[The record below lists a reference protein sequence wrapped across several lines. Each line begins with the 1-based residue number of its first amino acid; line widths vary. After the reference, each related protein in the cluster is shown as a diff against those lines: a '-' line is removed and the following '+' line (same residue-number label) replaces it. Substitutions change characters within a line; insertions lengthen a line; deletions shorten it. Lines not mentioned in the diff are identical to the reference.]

1 MLPSDQR
8 DGNNLNENKEQKP
21 QPIPG
26 DEVLV
31 LRQLSDTHKFNLEPF
46 SKSSAHTS
54 SYHMLGSLKH
64 HWPEYLMEAAG
75 LGIFMVSAVVFTTI
89 LEHPSSAVQQAIA
102 DPFLRRMLI
111 GMAMGLT
118 AICIIYSPWGKQSG
132 AHINPSVT
140 LTFFRLGKV
149 KPWDAIFYIIAQF
162 IGGLVGV
169 LLMAVAVK
177 GATTHPSVNYVV
189 TIPGMSGVSVA
200 FISEFII
207 SFILMSMILIVS
219 NTLSIARF
227 TGLFAGIL
235 VATYITLE
243 APLSGMSM
251 NPARTFGSALP
262 ANIWTALWVYFT
274 APPLGMLL
282 AAEVY
287 LRVKGAKSVLCA
299 KLHHQNDKRCIH
311 CGYPGVVRNAKSN

>member
-1 MLPSDQR
+1 MAFQ
-8 DGNNLNENKEQKP
+8 
-21 QPIPG
+21 
-26 DEVLV
+26 
-31 LRQLSDTHKFNLEPF
+31 QLSDMQKFDSESF
-46 SKSSAHTS
+46 SKSGAHPS
-54 SYHMLGSLKH
+54 SDNMLYMLKH

-75 LGIFMVSAVVFTTI
+75 LGIFMVSAVVFTAI
-89 LEHPSSAVQQAIA
+89 LQHPASSVRQAMVN
-102 DPFLRRMLI
+102 PFLRRMLI
-111 GMAMGLT
+111 GIAMGLT

-149 KPWDAIFYIIAQF
+149 KPWDAFFYIIAQF
-162 IGGLVGV
+162 IGALAGV
-169 LLMAVAVK
+169 LLMAVVVK

-207 SFILMSMILIVS
+207 SFILMSIILIVS
-219 NTLSIARF
+219 NTPSIARL

-235 VATYITLE
+235 VATYITIE

-251 NPARTFGSALP
+251 NPARTFSSALP
-262 ANIWTALWVYFT
+262 ANVWTALWVYFT

-287 LRVKGAKSVLCA
+287 LRIKGAKSVLCA

>member
-1 MLPSDQR
+1 MSKS
-8 DGNNLNENKEQKP
+8 KEQNP
-21 QPIPG
+21 QSMSG
-26 DEVLV
+26 EEVLV
-31 LRQLSDTHKFNLEPF
+31 FQQLSDMQKLDLEPL
-46 SKSSAHTS
+46 SKSNARTGSD
-54 SYHMLGSLKH
+54 HMLEMLKY
-64 HWPEYLMEAAG
+64 HWPEYLIEAAG
-75 LGIFMVSAVVFTTI
+75 LGIFMVSAVVFTAI
-89 LEHPSSAVQQAIA
+89 LEHPSSLVRQAIA
-102 DPFLRRMLI
+102 DPFMRRMLI

-118 AICIIYSPWGKQSG
+118 AICIIYSPWVKQSG

-149 KPWDAIFYIIAQF
+149 KPWDAFFYIIAQF
-162 IGGLVGV
+162 IGGLAGV
-169 LLMAVAVK
+169 LLMATVIK
-177 GATTHPSVNYVV
+177 GAVTHPSVNYVATV
-189 TIPGMSGVSVA
+189 PGMSGASVA
-200 FISEFII
+200 FVSEFNI
-207 SFILMSMILIVS
+207 SFILMSVILIVT
-219 NTLSIARF
+219 NTMSIARF

-251 NPARTFGSALP
+251 NPARTFSSALP
-262 ANIWTALWVYFT
+262 AGVWTALWVYFT

-311 CGYPGVVRNAKSN
+311 CGKPEVKR